1 MADFFLRP
9 PTLTA
14 SNFDAL
20 RPTDPIFTVLK
31 DLSLLKRYIRNKEA
45 LYNFNLDFAL
55 SNRSH
60 FNSVYLVRVPF
71 LSGVAVLELGFIRL
85 GHV

>member
-1 MADFFLRP
+1 MANFFLRP
-9 PTLTA
+9 PTLKA
-14 SNFDAL
+14 GNFKAL
-20 RPTDPIFTVLK
+20 YSKDPIFTVLK
-31 DLSLLKRYIRNKEA
+31 DLNSYTKNQGDS
-45 LYNFNLDFAL
+45 YNFKQGFAL